1 MPTTVLKPYR
11 TKPTRRSLSG
21 VNCLACVND
30 TCLIKRGLPS
40 LSESSLINE
49 KNEINCKKGQ
59 QFIIEGAPV
68 NGLFFILKGT
78 VKVFRTGINGREQ
91 IVRFAKDGEI
101 IGHRGFGTEEYYSI
115 GAIALEDTV
124 LCYFSKDLL
133 QETLKENP
141 KFTYDMM
148 LFYANELN
156 KSESKVKSISQ
167 MTVRERVVDTLLYIN
182 RKFGHIN
189 GFLNL
194 PLSRKEYADY
204 AGTTEEQVIR
214 IFSTLKKENL
224 ISAKGKKIKI
234 VAIEALKK
242 EISEHN
248 YFLDS

>member
-1 MPTTVLKPYR
+1 M
-11 TKPTRRSLSG
+11 SG
-21 VNCLACVND
+21 VTCEICTNEN
-30 TCLIKRGLPS
+30 CLIKRGLPI
-40 LSESSLINE
+40 LSDSKLIRE
-49 KNEINCKKGQ
+49 KNDINCKKGQ

-68 NGLFFILKGT
+68 NGLFFILKGK

-91 IVRFAKDGEI
+91 IVRFAKEGEI

-115 GAIALEDTV
+115 GAISLENTV

-182 RKFGHIN
+182 RKFGNLN

-214 IFSTLKKENL
+214 IFSTLKKEKL
-224 ISAKGKKIKI
+224 ISAKGKKIGI
-234 VAIEALKK
+234 LNLESLKK

>member
-1 MPTTVLKPYR
+1 MLTVAPYTKSKRTSSGKISCGACENTKCLVKKNLKVFE
-11 TKPTRRSLSG
+11 TSG
-21 VNCLACVND
+21 FL
-30 TCLIKRGLPS
+30 
-40 LSESSLINE
+40 EQ
-49 KNEINCKKGQ
+49 KNEIFCKKGQ

-68 NGLFFILKGT
+68 NGLFFTLQGK
-78 VKVFRTGINGREQ
+78 VKVFRTGINGKEQ

-124 LCYFSKDLL
+124 LCYFSKDAL
-133 QETLKENP
+133 QKALRENP
-141 KFTYDMM
+141 EFTYDMM

-156 KSESKVKSISQ
+156 RSESKVKSLSQ

-182 RKFGHIN
+182 RKFGDLN

-204 AGTTEEQVIR
+204 AGTSEEQVIR
-214 IFSTLKKENL
+214 VFSALKKEGL
-224 ISAKGKKIKI
+224 IVASGKKIGI
-234 VAIEALKK
+234 TDIALLKK

-248 YFLDS
+248 FFLDS